1 MLRTKAFLE
10 PGNHRAR
17 IGAVSSEILFIRGG
31 GAGRGR
37 GRGRARV
44 ESWFGLAGNNSESQF
59 VRRRIN
65 SNFAGRMNSP
75 RNCVSP
81 HRPIPLRANLNRAAS
96 TSSTPPANLE
106 RQRCIILPP
115 PSSLLLHLVSRRTS
129 DGGGGSNSR
138 GGREKKERTC
148 IIDDVGSSSVVVGR
162 GIECMGDQ
170 EETAMPPLPL
180 SRSLSSLAMNNFEE
194 DTVIMAHDATNG
206 IDKPDILD
214 DK

>member
-1 MLRTKAFLE
+1 MPGQFHRKFFSLE
-10 PGNHRAR
+10 GKRAH
-17 IGAVSSEILFIRGG
+17 
-31 GAGRGR
+31 
-37 GRGRARV
+37 V

-96 TSSTPPANLE
+96 TYSPANLE
-106 RQRCIILPP
+106 RQRCII
-115 PSSLLLHLVSRRTS
+115 PSSFSSTPVEPLIQVVGVFAWKER
-129 DGGGGSNSR
+129 
-138 GGREKKERTC
+138 ERTC
-148 IIDDVGSSSVVVGR
+148 IIHDVRSSSVVGR
-162 GIECMGDQ
+162 RIECMGNQ
-170 EETAMPPLPL
+170 ERAMPPL
-180 SRSLSSLAMNNFEE
+180 SLSSLAMNNFEE